1 MGIQNMAIT
10 VLIIVGTLALVYAAI
25 IFVRNRKKWPPHK
38 QSCALISKKKN
49 NTFQIAKQRKL
60 L

>member
-10 VLIIVGTLALVYAAI
+10 VLIIVGALAFVYAAI
-25 IFVRNRKKWPPHK
+25 IFVKRRKKWPPHQ
-38 QSCALISKKKN
+38 QSAALISKKKT
-49 NTFQIAKQRKL
+49 NTFQIMKQRNL